1 MKLLKI
7 SAFALTIALSA
18 CNNNKSEPA
27 QTATPKT
34 SDVVI
39 GNYASSDYEK
49 RKEGYDWVGV
59 MVTKNND
66 STVHISIRSRADI
79 KKPTCTFDADA
90 KRLNDSVY
98 KANVMGK
105 DILFNFNPSQ
115 MSIATARKEDEG
127 ILNYFCSGG
136 GSLAGIF
143 NKTTAPLDSI
153 QIDKAKLK

>member
-7 SAFALTIALSA
+7 STIALAFALSA
-18 CNNNKSEPA
+18 CTNNKAEQA
-27 QTATPKT
+27 QTTALKS
-34 SDVVI
+34 SDAVI
-39 GNYASSDYEK
+39 GNYTSSDYEK

-66 STVHISIRSRADI
+66 STVHISIRSRADL

-98 KANVMGK
+98 TANVMGK
-105 DILFNFNPSQ
+105 AILFNFNPSQ
-115 MSIATARKEDEG
+115 MSIGTAHKEDEG
-127 ILNYFCSGG
+127 TLNYYCSGG

-143 NKTTAPLDSI
+143 NKVKAPLDSL
-153 QIDKAKLK
+153 QIDKAQLK